1 MNFILLWMN
10 FNGQII
16 IQWIITQITVEFGQI
31 FIIRKKKVNNFFL
44 KILIPDQNNLFI
56 KIINEVK

>member
-1 MNFILLWMN
+1 MN